1 MTNYFGVIIMILD
14 FRMIYWLIV
23 IIGILSSCSLEVP
36 DEISNQYSS
45 LPEVVDFNYH
55 VKPILSDRCYQCH
68 GPDEKTRKAGLRLDI
83 ESLAFSKLESGKRA
97 FSAGNLYKSES
108 ARRILHQ
115 DPDIVMPPPEANLQ
129 LTQREKAMI
138 LKWIEQG
145 AEWKEHWSFLTP
157 QNKTPKSKDNT
168 LSHPIDMFVKNKLDQ
183 EGLDFSPKASKAI
196 LVRRLY
202 FDLTGL
208 PPSIEAVDEFIND
221 NSEKAYENLVDR
233 LLNTP
238 AHAERMAL
246 DWMDLSRYADSHGLH
261 ADGIRTMWPWRDW
274 VLKAFQEN
282 MPYDQFVTWQ
292 LAGDLIPEATQEQKL
307 ATAFNRNSPM
317 TAEGGVIDEEWR
329 LHYVFDRTETLSTA
343 FMGLTVACAKCHD
356 HKFDPISQKDY
367 YQLTAFFNNIRELGM
382 TGDDGEFGPL
392 LPLTDEQ
399 TQSKLDQL
407 NQSMNAIKKELAITS
422 EELKQV
428 YEYSDELV
436 KKTKAQPNLLF
447 HGKFEKISQINK
459 RRHSVD
465 GKKDFYGRSDQTP
478 EVVEGI
484 KGNAFKFSK
493 DHDQLYI
500 TNKLIPKMEWTEP
513 FSLSLWL
520 NTSKRKQE
528 STQTL
533 VANSGGKNDLWRG
546 WECYLDDQN
555 RVNIRLINVT
565 PSNLIHVRTED
576 SIKTNQWQHLA
587 VSLDGTGKTEG
598 VQLFLNGEKIAQQG
612 IINNLYKTMIPT
624 KRDRKKGF
632 VETDRSLIVGKSYE
646 GSTGDYGLFMG
657 KLDEFK
663 FFKGVL
669 TPFEVRSIYAENTNQ
684 KTETPWEEVQQHLI
698 EKNSEIVKI
707 KKKLKNNR
715 EEYLKTY
722 TPIEEIM
729 VMREMDQARPTYLYN
744 RGVYSEPL
752 YTVEAKV
759 PAALPA
765 MDESLPKNR
774 LGLSQWLF
782 DPKNPLTARVA
793 VNRYWQ
799 MIFGQGLVGT
809 PNDFGVQGQLP
820 SHPELLDW
828 LAIRFRQNWDVRAL
842 IKEMVLSKTYQQQ
855 SVSNELLDQKDP
867 NNILLA
873 RANVSRL
880 PAEIIRDNALK
891 VSGLLNPKFGGKSV
905 MPYQPD
911 GLWKEKNNFST
922 FLYEYEQSAGDD
934 LYRRGLYTF
943 IRRTSPPPNMM
954 TFDATSREVCTVKRD
969 VTSTPLQAL
978 VLLNDPQFFEAS
990 RVFAERMIKN
1000 KDRLEDQIRFGFRLA
1015 TSRYPKQ
1022 EELEILVDLYN
1033 NQYDFF
1039 RKNRDKAYQIISVG
1053 EKPRDKNIYSV
1064 KTAAMTMVANTLLNH
1079 SETYTRR

>member
-1 MTNYFGVIIMILD
+1 MILD
-14 FRMIYWLIV
+14 FRKIYGLIV

-36 DEISNQYSS
+36 EEISNQYSS

-145 AEWKEHWSFLTP
+145 AEWKEHWSFLPP
-157 QNKTPKSKDNT
+157 QNKIPKSKDNT

-407 NQSMNAIKKELAITS
+407 NQSMSAIKKELAITS

-428 YEYSDELV
+428 YEYSDELI

-447 HGKFEKISQINK
+447 HGKFEEISQISK
-459 RRHSVD
+459 SRHSVD

-528 STQTL
+528 STQIL
-533 VANSGGKNDLWRG
+533 IANSGGKNDLWRG

-565 PSNLIHVRTED
+565 PSNLIHVRTVD

-587 VSLDGTGKTEG
+587 VTLDGTGKTEG

-669 TPFEVRSIYAENTNQ
+669 TPFEVRSIHAENTNQ

-891 VSGLLNPKFGGKSV
+891 VSGLLNPKFGGESV

-1079 SETYTRR
+1079 NETYTRR

>member
-1 MTNYFGVIIMILD
+1 MILD
-14 FRMIYWLIV
+14 FRKIYGLIV

-36 DEISNQYSS
+36 EEISNQYSS

-145 AEWKEHWSFLTP
+145 AEWKEHWSFLPP
-157 QNKTPKSKDNT
+157 QNKIPKSKDNT

-183 EGLDFSPKASKAI
+183 EGLNFSPKASKAI

-407 NQSMNAIKKELAITS
+407 NQSMSAIKKELAITS

-447 HGKFEKISQINK
+447 HGKFEEISQISK

-478 EVVEGI
+478 EIVEGI

-565 PSNLIHVRTED
+565 PSNLIHVRTVD

-587 VSLDGTGKTEG
+587 VTLDGTGKTEG

-669 TPFEVRSIYAENTNQ
+669 TPFEVRSIHAENTNQ

-891 VSGLLNPKFGGKSV
+891 VSGLLNPKFGGESV

-1079 SETYTRR
+1079 NETYTRR

>member
-1 MTNYFGVIIMILD
+1 MILD
-14 FRMIYWLIV
+14 FRKIYGLIV
-23 IIGILSSCSLEVP
+23 LIGILSSCSLEVP
-36 DEISNQYSS
+36 EEISDQYSS

-83 ESLAFSKLESGKRA
+83 ESFAFSKLESGKRA

-108 ARRILHQ
+108 ARRILHD
-115 DPDIVMPPPEANLQ
+115 DPDIVMPPPKANLK

-145 AEWKEHWSFLTP
+145 AEWKEHWSFLPP
-157 QNKTPKSKDNT
+157 QNKIPKSKDNT
-168 LSHPIDMFVKNKLDQ
+168 LSHPIDLFVKNKLDQ
-183 EGLDFSPKASKAI
+183 EGLDFSPKASKTI

-208 PPSIEAVDEFIND
+208 PPTIEAVDEFIND

-274 VLKAFQEN
+274 VLKAFKEN

-356 HKFDPISQKDY
+356 HKFDPISQKEY

-399 TQSKLDQL
+399 TQNKLDQL
-407 NQSMNAIKKELAITS
+407 NQSMSAIKKELAITS

-436 KKTKAQPNLLF
+436 KKTIAQPNSLF
-447 HGKFEKISQINK
+447 YGKFEEISQISK

-493 DHDQLYI
+493 DHDHLYI
-500 TNKLIPKMEWTEP
+500 TNELLPKMEWTEP

-520 NTSKRKQE
+520 NTSKRKKE

-565 PSNLIHVRTED
+565 PSNLIHVRTVD

-587 VSLDGTGKTEG
+587 VTIDGSGKTEG

-669 TPFEVRSIYAENTNQ
+669 TPFEVRSIHAENTTQ
-684 KTETPWEEVQQHLI
+684 KTEILWDEIQEHLI

-707 KKKLKNNR
+707 KKQLKNNR

-729 VMREMDQARPTYLYN
+729 VMREMDQPRPTYLYN

-765 MDESLPKNR
+765 MHESLPKNR

-799 MIFGQGLVGT
+799 IIFGQGLVVT

-842 IKEMVLSKTYQQQ
+842 IKEMVLSETYQQQ
-855 SVSNELLDQKDP
+855 SVSNELLEQKDP

-891 VSGLLNPKFGGKSV
+891 VSGLLNPKFGGESV

-943 IRRTSPPPNMM
+943 IRRTSPPPNML

-1000 KDRLEDQIRFGFRLA
+1000 KDQLEDQIRFGFRLA

-1022 EELEILVDLYN
+1022 EELEILMDLYN

-1039 RKNRDKAYQIISVG
+1039 RKNIDKAYQIISVG
-1053 EKPRDKNIYSV
+1053 EKPRNKDIYSV
-1064 KTAAMTMVANTLLNH
+1064 KTAAMTMVANTLLNLN
-1079 SETYTRR
+1079 ETYTRR

>member
-1 MTNYFGVIIMILD
+1 MTLD
-14 FRMIYWLIV
+14 FRKIYGLIV

-36 DEISNQYSS
+36 EEISNQYSS

-97 FSAGNLYKSES
+97 FSKGNLYKSES

-145 AEWKEHWSFLTP
+145 AEWKEHWSFLPP
-157 QNKTPKSKDNT
+157 QNKIPKSKDNT

-399 TQSKLDQL
+399 TQSKLDRL
-407 NQSMNAIKKELAITS
+407 NQSMSAIKKELAITS

-428 YEYSDELV
+428 YEYSDELI

-447 HGKFEKISQINK
+447 HGKFEEISQISK
-459 RRHSVD
+459 SRHSVD

-565 PSNLIHVRTED
+565 PSNLIHVRTVD

-587 VSLDGTGKTEG
+587 VTLDGTGKTEG

-669 TPFEVRSIYAENTNQ
+669 TPFEVRSIHAENTNQ
-684 KTETPWEEVQQHLI
+684 KIETPWEEVQQHLI

-891 VSGLLNPKFGGKSV
+891 VSGLLNPKFGGESV

-1000 KDRLEDQIRFGFRLA
+1000 KDQLEDQIRFGFRLA

-1079 SETYTRR
+1079 NETYTRR

>member
-1 MTNYFGVIIMILD
+1 MILD
-14 FRMIYWLIV
+14 FRKIYGLIV

-36 DEISNQYSS
+36 EEISNQYSS

-145 AEWKEHWSFLTP
+145 AEWKEHWSFLPP
-157 QNKTPKSKDNT
+157 QNKIPKSKDNT

-407 NQSMNAIKKELAITS
+407 NQSMSAIKKELAITS

-428 YEYSDELV
+428 YEYSDELI

-447 HGKFEKISQINK
+447 HGKFEEISQISK
-459 RRHSVD
+459 SRHSVD

-565 PSNLIHVRTED
+565 PSNLIHVRTVD

-587 VSLDGTGKTEG
+587 VTLDGTGKTEG

-669 TPFEVRSIYAENTNQ
+669 TPFEVRSIHAENTNQ

-828 LAIRFRQNWDVRAL
+828 LAVRFRQNWDVRAL

-891 VSGLLNPKFGGKSV
+891 VSGLLNPKFGGESV
-905 MPYQPD
+905 MPYQPE

-1015 TSRYPKQ
+1015 ISRYPKQ

-1079 SETYTRR
+1079 NETYTRR

>member
-1 MTNYFGVIIMILD
+1 MILD
-14 FRMIYWLIV
+14 FRKIYGLIV

-36 DEISNQYSS
+36 EEISNQYSS

-145 AEWKEHWSFLTP
+145 AEWKEHWSFLPP
-157 QNKTPKSKDNT
+157 QNKIPKSKDNT

-407 NQSMNAIKKELAITS
+407 NQSMSAIKKELAITS

-436 KKTKAQPNLLF
+436 KKTKSQPNLLF
-447 HGKFEKISQINK
+447 HGKFEKISQISK

-533 VANSGGKNDLWRG
+533 LANSGGKNDLWRG

-565 PSNLIHVRTED
+565 PSNLIHVRTVD

-587 VSLDGTGKTEG
+587 VTLDGTGKTEG

-669 TPFEVRSIYAENTNQ
+669 TPFEVRSIHAENTNQ
-684 KTETPWEEVQQHLI
+684 KIETPWEEVQQHLI

-891 VSGLLNPKFGGKSV
+891 VSGLLNPKFGGESV

-1079 SETYTRR
+1079 NETYTRR

>member
-1 MTNYFGVIIMILD
+1 MILD
-14 FRMIYWLIV
+14 FRKIYGLIV

-36 DEISNQYSS
+36 EEISNQYSS

-145 AEWKEHWSFLTP
+145 AEWKEHWSFLPP
-157 QNKTPKSKDNT
+157 QNKIPKSKDNT

-407 NQSMNAIKKELAITS
+407 NQSMSAIKKELAITS

-447 HGKFEKISQINK
+447 HGKFEKISQISK

-565 PSNLIHVRTED
+565 PSNLIHVRTVD

-587 VSLDGTGKTEG
+587 VTLDGTGKTEG

-669 TPFEVRSIYAENTNQ
+669 TPFEVRSIHAENTNQ
-684 KTETPWEEVQQHLI
+684 KIETPWEEVQQHLI

-891 VSGLLNPKFGGKSV
+891 VSGLLNPKFGGESV

-1000 KDRLEDQIRFGFRLA
+1000 KDQLEDQIRFGFRLA

-1079 SETYTRR
+1079 NETYTRR

>member
-1 MTNYFGVIIMILD
+1 MILD
-14 FRMIYWLIV
+14 FRKIYGLIV
-23 IIGILSSCSLEVP
+23 ITGILSSCSLEVP
-36 DEISNQYSS
+36 EEISNQYSS

-68 GPDEKTRKAGLRLDI
+68 GPDEKSRKAGLRLDI

-145 AEWKEHWSFLTP
+145 AEWKEHWSFLPP
-157 QNKTPKSKDNT
+157 QNKIPKSKDNT

-407 NQSMNAIKKELAITS
+407 NQSMSAIKKELAITS

-447 HGKFEKISQINK
+447 HGKFEKISQISK

-533 VANSGGKNDLWRG
+533 VANTGGKNDLWRG

-565 PSNLIHVRTED
+565 PSNLIHVRTVD

-587 VSLDGTGKTEG
+587 VTLDGTGKTEG

-669 TPFEVRSIYAENTNQ
+669 TPFEVRSIHAENTNQ

-891 VSGLLNPKFGGKSV
+891 VSGLLNPKFGGESV

-1039 RKNRDKAYQIISVG
+1039 RENRDKAYQIISVG
-1053 EKPRDKNIYSV
+1053 EKPRDMNIYSV

-1079 SETYTRR
+1079 NETYTRR

>member
-145 AEWKEHWSFLTP
+145 AEWKEHWSFLPP
-157 QNKTPKSKDNT
+157 QNKIPKSKDNT

-407 NQSMNAIKKELAITS
+407 NQSMSAIKKELAITS

-447 HGKFEKISQINK
+447 HGKFEKISQISK

-565 PSNLIHVRTED
+565 PSNLIHVRTVD

-587 VSLDGTGKTEG
+587 VTLDGTGKTEG

-669 TPFEVRSIYAENTNQ
+669 TPFEVRSIQAENTNQ
-684 KTETPWEEVQQHLI
+684 KIETPWEEVQQHLI

-891 VSGLLNPKFGGKSV
+891 VSGLLNPKFGGESV

-1079 SETYTRR
+1079 NETYTRR

>member
-1 MTNYFGVIIMILD
+1 MILD
-14 FRMIYWLIV
+14 FRKIYGLIV

-36 DEISNQYSS
+36 EEISNQYSS

-145 AEWKEHWSFLTP
+145 AEWKEHWSFLPP
-157 QNKTPKSKDNT
+157 QNKIPKSKDNT

-407 NQSMNAIKKELAITS
+407 NQSMSAIKKELAITS

-428 YEYSDELV
+428 YEYSDELI

-447 HGKFEKISQINK
+447 HGKFEKISQISK
-459 RRHSVD
+459 SRHSVD

-565 PSNLIHVRTED
+565 PSNLIHVRTVD

-587 VSLDGTGKTEG
+587 VTLDGTGKTEG

-669 TPFEVRSIYAENTNQ
+669 TPFEVRSIHAENTNQ

-828 LAIRFRQNWDVRAL
+828 LAIRFRQNWDIRAL

-891 VSGLLNPKFGGKSV
+891 VSGLLNPKFGGESV

-1033 NQYDFF
+1033 NQYNFF

-1079 SETYTRR
+1079 NETYTRR

>member
-1 MTNYFGVIIMILD
+1 MTLD
-14 FRMIYWLIV
+14 FRKIYGLIV

-36 DEISNQYSS
+36 EEISNQYSS

-145 AEWKEHWSFLTP
+145 AEWKEHWSFLPP
-157 QNKTPKSKDNT
+157 QNKIPKSKDNT

-407 NQSMNAIKKELAITS
+407 NQSMSAIKKELAITS

-428 YEYSDELV
+428 YEYSDELI

-447 HGKFEKISQINK
+447 HGKFEEISQISK
-459 RRHSVD
+459 SRHSVD

-565 PSNLIHVRTED
+565 PSNLIHVRTVD

-587 VSLDGTGKTEG
+587 VTLDGTGKTEG

-669 TPFEVRSIYAENTNQ
+669 TPFEVRSIHAENTNQ
-684 KTETPWEEVQQHLI
+684 KIETPWEEVQQHLI

-891 VSGLLNPKFGGKSV
+891 VSGLLNPKFGGESV

-1000 KDRLEDQIRFGFRLA
+1000 KDQLEDQIRFGFRLA

-1079 SETYTRR
+1079 NETYTRR

>member
-1 MTNYFGVIIMILD
+1 MTLD
-14 FRMIYWLIV
+14 FRKIYGLIV

-36 DEISNQYSS
+36 EEISNQYSS

-145 AEWKEHWSFLTP
+145 AEWKEHWSFLPP
-157 QNKTPKSKDNT
+157 QNKIPKSKDNT

-407 NQSMNAIKKELAITS
+407 NQSMSAIKKELAITS

-428 YEYSDELV
+428 YEYSDELI

-447 HGKFEKISQINK
+447 HGKFEEISQISK
-459 RRHSVD
+459 SRHSVD

-565 PSNLIHVRTED
+565 PSNLIHVRTVD

-587 VSLDGTGKTEG
+587 VTLDGTGKTEG

-669 TPFEVRSIYAENTNQ
+669 TPFEVRSIHAENTNQ
-684 KTETPWEEVQQHLI
+684 KIETPWEEVQQHLI

-891 VSGLLNPKFGGKSV
+891 VSGLLNPKFGGESV

-1000 KDRLEDQIRFGFRLA
+1000 KDQLEDQIRFGFRLA

-1039 RKNRDKAYQIISVG
+1039 RKNRDKAYKIISVG

-1079 SETYTRR
+1079 NETYTRR

>member
-1 MTNYFGVIIMILD
+1 MILD
-14 FRMIYWLIV
+14 FRKIYGLIV

-36 DEISNQYSS
+36 EEISNQYSS

-145 AEWKEHWSFLTP
+145 AEWKEHWSFLPP
-157 QNKTPKSKDNT
+157 QNKIPKSKDNT

-407 NQSMNAIKKELAITS
+407 NQSMSAIKKELAITS

-428 YEYSDELV
+428 YEYSDELI

-447 HGKFEKISQINK
+447 HGKFEEISQISK
-459 RRHSVD
+459 SRHSVD

-565 PSNLIHVRTED
+565 PSNLIHVRTVD

-587 VSLDGTGKTEG
+587 VTLDGTGKTEG

-669 TPFEVRSIYAENTNQ
+669 TPFEVRSIHAENTNQ

-891 VSGLLNPKFGGKSV
+891 VSGLLNPKFGGESV

-1039 RKNRDKAYQIISVG
+1039 RNNRDKAYQIISVG

-1079 SETYTRR
+1079 NETYTRR

>member
-1 MTNYFGVIIMILD
+1 MILD
-14 FRMIYWLIV
+14 FRKIYGLIV

-36 DEISNQYSS
+36 EEISNQYSS
-45 LPEVVDFNYH
+45 LPEIVDFNYH

-83 ESLAFSKLESGKRA
+83 ESLTFSKLESGKRA

-407 NQSMNAIKKELAITS
+407 NQSMSAIKKELAITS

-447 HGKFEKISQINK
+447 HGKFEEISQISK
-459 RRHSVD
+459 SRHSVD

-478 EVVEGI
+478 EIVEGI

-565 PSNLIHVRTED
+565 PSNLIHVRTVD

-587 VSLDGTGKTEG
+587 VTLDGTGKTEG

-669 TPFEVRSIYAENTNQ
+669 TPFEVRSIHAENTNQ

-891 VSGLLNPKFGGKSV
+891 VSGLLNPKFGGESV

-1079 SETYTRR
+1079 NETYTRR

>member
-1 MTNYFGVIIMILD
+1 MILD

>member
-1 MTNYFGVIIMILD
+1 MILD
-14 FRMIYWLIV
+14 FRKIYGLIV

-36 DEISNQYSS
+36 KEISDQYSS

-145 AEWKEHWSFLTP
+145 AEWKEHWSFLPP
-157 QNKTPKSKDNT
+157 QNKIPKSKDNT

-233 LLNTP
+233 LLITP

-407 NQSMNAIKKELAITS
+407 NQSMSAIKKELAITS

-436 KKTKAQPNLLF
+436 KKTKSQPNLLF
-447 HGKFEKISQINK
+447 HGKFEKISQISK

-546 WECYLDDQN
+546 WEYYLDDQN

-565 PSNLIHVRTED
+565 PSNLIHVRTVD
-576 SIKTNQWQHLA
+576 SIKTNQWHHLA
-587 VSLDGTGKTEG
+587 VTLDGTGKTEG

-669 TPFEVRSIYAENTNQ
+669 TPFEVRSIHAENTNQ

-828 LAIRFRQNWDVRAL
+828 LAIRFRQNWDIRAL

-873 RANVSRL
+873 RANISRL

-891 VSGLLNPKFGGKSV
+891 VSGLLNPKFGGESV

-1000 KDRLEDQIRFGFRLA
+1000 KDQLEDQIRFGFRLA

-1079 SETYTRR
+1079 NETYTRR